1 MRDEMSKFG
10 AAFLTASMLA
20 MTPLA
25 AVAAPAADTPQKIS
39 RDAAWGCRDKHDV
52 FDLLF
57 LGLST
62 SFDDRLADALA
73 DGRCVYFKM
82 GEDVT
87 IIEQSTSH
95 GLVKVQRGGTQPATY
110 WILQRNLN

>member
-10 AAFLTASMLA
+10 AAFLTAAMLTI
-20 MTPLA
+20 TPLA
-25 AVAAPAADTPQKIS
+25 AVAAQRADAPYKIT

-52 FDLLF
+52 FNLLF

-73 DGRCVYFKM
+73 DGRCVYFKP
-82 GEDVT
+82 GEDVI
-87 IIEQSTSH
+87 IIEQSVSH
-95 GLVKVQRGGTQPATY
+95 GLVKVQRGGAEPATY
-110 WILQRNLN
+110 WLLQRNLN

>member
-10 AAFLTASMLA
+10 AAFLTVTMLA
-20 MTPLA
+20 TTPIA
-25 AVAAPAADTPQKIS
+25 AVAAPAADAPYKIT

-52 FDLLF
+52 FNLLF

-73 DGRCVYFKM
+73 DGRCVYFKP

-95 GLVKVQRGGTQPATY
+95 GLVKVQRGGAEPATY

>member
-1 MRDEMSKFG
+1 MRDEMSKVG

-25 AVAAPAADTPQKIS
+25 AMSASAAEVPQKIT

-73 DGRCVYFKM
+73 DGRCVYFKS
-82 GEDVT
+82 GEDVI

-95 GLVKVQRGGTQPATY
+95 GLVKVQRGGAEPTTY

>member
-1 MRDEMSKFG
+1 MRDEMSTFR
-10 AAFLTASMLA
+10 AVFLTAAMLA
-20 MTPLA
+20 VTPLA
-25 AVAAPAADTPQKIS
+25 AAPAAEAPHKIT
-39 RDAAWGCRDKHDV
+39 RDAAWGCRDKHEV
-52 FDLLF
+52 FEILF

-87 IIEQSTSH
+87 IIDQSASH
-95 GLVKVQRGGTQPATY
+95 GLIKVQRSGAQPATY

>member
-1 MRDEMSKFG
+1 MSKLA
-10 AAFLTASMLA
+10 AAFLTAVMLA
-20 MTPLA
+20 ATPFA
-25 AVAAPAADTPQKIS
+25 AIAAPAAEAPHKITHA
-39 RDAAWGCRDKHDV
+39 AAWGCRDKHDV
-52 FDLLF
+52 FNILF

-73 DGRCVYFKM
+73 DGRCVYFNM
-82 GEDVT
+82 GEDVV
-87 IIEQSTSH
+87 IIDQSASH

>member
-1 MRDEMSKFG
+1 MSKLA

-20 MTPLA
+20 ATPLA
-25 AVAAPAADTPQKIS
+25 TVAAQPTDAAHKIS

-52 FDLLF
+52 FNILF

-62 SFDDRLADALA
+62 SFDDKLADALA
-73 DGRCVYFKM
+73 DGRCVYFNM
-82 GEDVT
+82 GEDVV
-87 IIEQSTSH
+87 IIDQSASH
-95 GLVKVQRGGTQPATY
+95 GVVKVQRGGTQPATY

>member
-1 MRDEMSKFG
+1 MSRFG
-10 AAFLTASMLA
+10 VAFLTASLFVTA
-20 MTPLA
+20 PLA
-25 AVAAPAADTPQKIS
+25 AVAAPAADPPHKIA

-52 FDLLF
+52 FNLLF

-73 DGRCVYFKM
+73 DGRCIYFKP

-87 IIEQSTSH
+87 IIELSASH
-95 GLVKVQRGGTQPATY
+95 GVVKVQRGGTQPATY